1 MTTPLRLVS
10 MDCSIDLASS
20 YAESG
25 VAEILN
31 QLDQDLIG
39 ARIWNINLE
48 QGALDGVVLMNT

>member
-25 VAEILN
+25 VAEVLN
-31 QLDQDLIG
+31 QLDHDLIG
-39 ARIWNINLE
+39 LEPDEIMIQLIQNLS
-48 QGALDGVVLMNT
+48 DT